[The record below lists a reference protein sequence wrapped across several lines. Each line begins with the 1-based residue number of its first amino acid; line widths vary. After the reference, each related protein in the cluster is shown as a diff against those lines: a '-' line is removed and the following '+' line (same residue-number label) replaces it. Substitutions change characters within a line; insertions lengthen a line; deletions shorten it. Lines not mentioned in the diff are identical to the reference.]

1 MAEGTMDTENEGAEA
16 LAQMGRLGARPRP
29 AVAAAPGPA
38 GEQPLGLDVGRD
50 GLIYV
55 PEDLAPGRPVPLVLL
70 LHGAGGDARQMLT
83 LLRVAADA
91 RGLVLLAPE
100 SRGRTWDLILQD
112 YGPDV
117 RFIDRALAAAFERQ
131 AVDPKRLAIGG
142 FSDGGSYALSLGLSN
157 GGLFGHILAFSPG
170 FMAPT
175 RVEDSPRFFISHGT
189 ADRVLPI
196 DRTSRQ
202 VVGSL
207 QQFGYEVE
215 YREYSGGHVVPPDI
229 ALAAVDWFL
238 AGLALPSPRA

>member
-1 MAEGTMDTENEGAEA
+1 MAEGTMDSKNEGVEA
-16 LAQMGRLGARPRP
+16 LAQMGRLGARPGSAAP
-29 AVAAAPGPA
+29 AVLGPA
-38 GEQPLGLDVGRD
+38 GEQPLGLEVGRD

-55 PEDLAPGRPVPLVLL
+55 PEDLPAGEPAPLVLL

-83 LLRVAADA
+83 LLRAAADA

-117 RFIDRALAAAFERQ
+117 RFIDRALETAFARHAIEPR
-131 AVDPKRLAIGG
+131 RLAIGG

-157 GGLFGHILAFSPG
+157 GGLFTHVLAFSPG

-175 RVEDSPRFFISHGT
+175 RVEDTPRFFVSHGT

-202 VVGSL
+202 VVASL
-207 QQFGYEVE
+207 RQFGYAVE
-215 YREYSGGHVVPPDI
+215 YREYPGGHVVPPAV

-238 AGLALPSPRA
+238 AT

>member
-1 MAEGTMDTENEGAEA
+1 MAEGTMETEKEGVEA
-16 LAQMGRLGARPRP
+16 LAQMGRLVARPRP
-29 AVAAAPGPA
+29 TAAALPGPT
-38 GEQPLGLDVGRD
+38 GEQPLGLDAGRD

-55 PEDLAPGRPVPLVLL
+55 PEDLPAGQPTPLVLL
-70 LHGAGGDARQMLT
+70 LHGAGGDARQMLA

-91 RGLVLLAPE
+91 RGLVLLAPD
-100 SRGRTWDLILQD
+100 SRGRTWDLIIQD

-117 RFIDRALAAAFERQ
+117 RFIDRALALAFERYP
-131 AVDPKRLAIGG
+131 VDPQHLAIGG

-157 GGLFGHILAFSPG
+157 GGLFTHVLAFSPG

-207 QQFGYEVE
+207 QQFGYQVE
-215 YREYSGGHVVPPDI
+215 YREYPGGHVVPPDI
-229 ALAAVDWFL
+229 ARSAVDWFL
-238 AGLALPSPRA
+238 AG